1 VADKG
6 AVSRPSSVVTSP
18 VSASYQTRNAPPP
31 MPELCGS
38 TNPRTVCTATMASAA
53 VPPARST
60 SAPASTANGLAA
72 EIIQS
77 RASTGRPLAL
87 AACAST
93 TCGEVATAPPPAP
106 SGATVSAACCACNG
120 KPETRPKTSAAS
132 SFMAEPPVV
141 SNKRCAKSES
151 KHRRNHLIRRT
162 VTIIESLDV
171 EDHFLTHLKPPLYG
185 GRAHM

>member
-1 VADKG
+1 MADKG

-93 TCGEVATAPPPAP
+93 TRAFGRDGIGGLLRLQRQARDQTQDKRGKQFHGRT
-106 SGATVSAACCACNG
+106 SGGFKQAVR
-120 KPETRPKTSAAS
+120 K
-132 SFMAEPPVV
+132 
-141 SNKRCAKSES
+141 
-151 KHRRNHLIRRT
+151 I
-162 VTIIESLDV
+162 
-171 EDHFLTHLKPPLYG
+171 
-185 GRAHM
+185 